1 MSERIRYYYHQDE
14 EERYSYEPP
23 RASSPYWGSPLA
35 HGILETSNSALSGFE
50 KRIRDAYN
58 RLITI
63 CKANNIP
70 AFLCES
76 AFQAY
81 RKIMYICRDVAEA
94 RDNGNGDGGVSSI
107 IYIHRV
113 LRIPQLALDTNALAT
128 ILLLIRL
135 RRILNLYGDPLKEEQ
150 LFLAAV
156 SHRDDL
162 KEIVNQA
169 TKIQKRLEYHIKEL
183 LKKYQKMKEKKIQ
196 RTLNHNNNS

>member
-1 MSERIRYYYHQDE
+1 MSERIRYYYYQDE
-14 EERYSYEPP
+14 EEIYSYEPP
-23 RASSPYWGSPLA
+23 RTSSPYWGSPLT
-35 HGILETSNSALSGFE
+35 HGILETNNSTLSGFE

-81 RKIMYICRDVAEA
+81 RKIMYICREVVEA
-94 RDNGNGDGGVSSI
+94 RGNGDRGVSSS

-113 LRIPQLALDTNALAT
+113 LRIPQLVFDTNALAT
-128 ILLLIRL
+128 VLLLIRL
-135 RRILNLYGDPLKEEQ
+135 RRTLNLYGDPLKEEQ

-162 KEIVNQA
+162 KEIVSQA
-169 TKIQKRLEYHIKEL
+169 TKRQKRLEHHIKEL
-183 LKKYQKMKEKKIQ
+183 LKKYQEI
-196 RTLNHNNNS
+196 